1 MRTPTEERSILKYD
15 LSTSMSLDIE
25 VFYIY
30 IYRRCKLTNLQGGA
44 PFVAKVELKQPIV
57 QAIVEDLTDA
67 QSAVIV
73 NYCGLTVAQDTEL
86 RKQLREAGVIYKV
99 CKNTMMKRAF
109 EGTDF
114 AQLDE
119 YLEGPNAIAISKE
132 DATAPARIICNFAKK
147 AEALEVK
154 AGVVEGS
161 VYDAAGIQELSKI
174 PSREV
179 LLSKLLGSLQSPITN
194 LARVLN
200 QIAEQGGAEACE
212 AAPAAE
218 EAAEAPAAE

>member
-1 MRTPTEERSILKYD
+1 M
-15 LSTSMSLDIE
+15 
-25 VFYIY
+25 
-30 IYRRCKLTNLQGGA
+30 
-44 PFVAKVELKQPIV
+44 AKVELKQPIV

-154 AGVVEGS
+154 AGVLKAQYMTQLVFRNFLRFR
-161 VYDAAGIQELSKI
+161 QEKYCCPNYLEAYSH
-174 PSREV
+174 
-179 LLSKLLGSLQSPITN
+179 LLQTLPVFLIRSQNRVMLRQKLKQKHRQQSNLYRNPI
-194 LARVLN
+194 RVW
-200 QIAEQGGAEACE
+200 EQ
-212 AAPAAE
+212 
-218 EAAEAPAAE
+218 